1 MAKNLVTLA
10 FTTSIT
16 VIEHKYVL
24 WKYIF
29 ENMQFVW
36 GIDKRSNKIEISS
49 GSIFYASSNASTTA
63 GERGAPESPLA
74 FTIPFQSNN
83 LVEAAS
89 VRTQVFLLS
98 ITRVVLCRWQYI
110 YVLYTLIL
118 YFRYS
123 NFEIDI
129 TTMHFNFLT
138 LQCWNCHNKKTGP
151 LKLKASLIY
160 CMM

>member
-1 MAKNLVTLA
+1 MRRLMLVRQLAK
-10 FTTSIT
+10 
-16 VIEHKYVL
+16 
-24 WKYIF
+24 W
-29 ENMQFVW
+29 
-36 GIDKRSNKIEISS
+36 
-49 GSIFYASSNASTTA
+49 
-63 GERGAPESPLA
+63 GAPESPLA
-74 FTIPFQSNN
+74 FTISFQSNN

-98 ITRVVLCRWQYI
+98 ITRVVLCSWQYI

-138 LQCWNCHNKKTGP
+138 LQC
-151 LKLKASLIY
+151 
-160 CMM
+160 

>member
-1 MAKNLVTLA
+1 MRRLMLVQQLAK
-10 FTTSIT
+10 
-16 VIEHKYVL
+16 
-24 WKYIF
+24 W
-29 ENMQFVW
+29 
-36 GIDKRSNKIEISS
+36 
-49 GSIFYASSNASTTA
+49 
-63 GERGAPESPLA
+63 GAPESPLA

-129 TTMHFNFLT
+129 TTMHCNFLT
-138 LQCWNCHNKKTGP
+138 LQC
-151 LKLKASLIY
+151 
-160 CMM
+160 

>member
-1 MAKNLVTLA
+1 MMAKNLVTLA
-10 FTTSIT
+10 IYNTNT
-16 VIEHKYVL
+16 VLEVCNLCDGLRKDQIKLKYLQDLFFMRRLMLVQQL
-24 WKYIF
+24 AKW
-29 ENMQFVW
+29 
-36 GIDKRSNKIEISS
+36 
-49 GSIFYASSNASTTA
+49 
-63 GERGAPESPLA
+63 GAPESPLA

-110 YVLYTLIL
+110 HVLYTLIL

-138 LQCWNCHNKKTGP
+138 LQC
-151 LKLKASLIY
+151 
-160 CMM
+160 